1 MLCVALTTR
10 WPPTKLKEKKVK
22 YWFMNTYHCFL
33 KFSSENRNCFLHV
46 VKILLEK
53 AVIGWPVDIIRFHP
67 NFSKFSIQEVIGSN
81 KEHGERKAHDQVCP
95 YETAAC

>member
-22 YWFMNTYHCFL
+22 YWFMKTYHCFL
-33 KFSSENRNCFLHV
+33 KFSSENVNYFLHV

-53 AVIGWPVDIIRFHP
+53 AVIGWPVDIIKFHP
-67 NFSKFSIQEVIGSN
+67 KLEVKGSN
-81 KEHGERKAHDQVCP
+81 KEHTGKKAHDQGCP
-95 YETAAC
+95 

>member
-1 MLCVALTTR
+1 M
-10 WPPTKLKEKKVK
+10 
-22 YWFMNTYHCFL
+22 
-33 KFSSENRNCFLHV
+33 
-46 VKILLEK
+46 KILLEK
-53 AVIGWPVDIIRFHP
+53 AVIGWPVDTIRFHP

>member
-33 KFSSENRNCFLHV
+33 KFSSENRNYILHV

-53 AVIGWPVDIIRFHP
+53 AVQFTKQTTPVSHLDP
-67 NFSKFSIQEVIGSN
+67 ALTSQ
-81 KEHGERKAHDQVCP
+81 
-95 YETAAC
+95 